1 MLLYCI
7 LYFKQR
13 KKNNVQ
19 RNLYPITAM
28 NPFLTLDNIARLKSI
43 RTQIIDILVSDF
55 SVPIEMIHAQAH
67 LSRDLGF
74 DIIRQAL
81 FIQRI
86 ISHFSIPIPAHKHS
100 QLYTIQKVMQYLYEH
115 QNTPTALSTSRGLL
129 GSVVIFFTFFLQ
141 TAWSQNNGTILGI
154 VKDKRTQEALVGVTV
169 QAENTTLGT
178 TTDTDGK
185 FKLTLPVGSYNL
197 KASFV
202 GYKAASK
209 FNVVLTSGNAQQI
222 NFELE
227 EEALQLEEAKV
238 VFNRSISVAS
248 VETPNSIQKLTT
260 EEIKNNPG
268 GNFDISRVIQVLPGV
283 GGTAGSVGGF
293 RNDLIIRGG
302 GPNENVFY
310 LDGIEIPVINHF
322 ATQGSSGG
330 PTGILNVSFIE
341 DATLSSSSFN
351 ARYDNALS
359 SVLQFRQRDG
369 NPERVQGNIR
379 VSSTEVAGT
388 FEGPISPKTTFLASV
403 RRSYLQFLFKA
414 IDLPIRPNYWDFQYK
429 VTHKINKK
437 TTLTA
442 IGVGAID
449 EFTFAVPKESS
460 PEKEYI
466 LRSNPNINQWNYTTG
481 FSLKRLLDNGFLNV
495 SLSRNMFDNRL
506 DRFEDNRQGDERYRV
521 LKSKSQEIENKLRID
536 VNKFV
541 GKWEY
546 SYGAVVQYVKY
557 NNDFFNV
564 LRREIKDTQDQI
576 IQPAVNISF
585 NTAID
590 FFKYGAFAQVNRK
603 LLNDRL
609 NLSAGLRTDMNS
621 FTDEGNNP
629 LQTLSPRLSASYQL
643 SDKWRINAS
652 VGRYFKTPIYTVLGY
667 RQDGNF
673 VNKSNKYISSDHLV
687 AGLEFIPTPTT
698 RITLEGFSKTYDNY
712 PVSTRDGISLAN
724 QGGNFGAIG
733 NEAVMST
740 GQGRSRGVEF
750 FVQQKLT
757 KNFFGVLSYTYF
769 KSEFTGQDGKY
780 IASAWDNRHL
790 LSTQLGYKFKKGWEL
805 GLKWLYQGGSPYTP
819 FDLMASQRNY
829 LTTGVGTEDYSRLN
843 SQRLKAFSRVDFRV
857 DKKWNYKKLSID
869 LFFDFQNALLTAN
882 PAFPQYTFERLADN
896 SGFKT
901 TDGQALKLDGSNGI
915 PLILTNEDSNFTP
928 ALGLV
933 IEF

>member
-1 MLLYCI
+1 MKTPVLL
-7 LYFKQR
+7 LF
-13 KKNNVQ
+13 
-19 RNLYPITAM
+19 
-28 NPFLTLDNIARLKSI
+28 F
-43 RTQIIDILVSDF
+43 
-55 SVPIEMIHAQAH
+55 
-67 LSRDLGF
+67 
-74 DIIRQAL
+74 L
-81 FIQRI
+81 FI
-86 ISHFSIPIPAHKHS
+86 SIVVAG
-100 QLYTIQKVMQYLYEH
+100 Q
-115 QNTPTALSTSRGLL
+115 ST
-129 GSVVIFFTFFLQ
+129 
-141 TAWSQNNGTILGI
+141 GTILGT

-169 QAENTTLGT
+169 QVEGTNQGT
-178 TTDTDGK
+178 TTDTDGR
-185 FKLTLPVGSYNL
+185 FRLSLPVGSYNL
-197 KASFV
+197 KATFV

-209 FNVVLTSGNAQQI
+209 FNIVLTSGNAQQI

-227 EEALQLEEAKV
+227 EDAVQLAEAKV

-248 VETPNSIQKLTT
+248 TETPNSIQKLTT

-268 GNFDISRVIQVLPGV
+268 GNFDISRVVQVLPGV

-359 SVLQFRQRDG
+359 SVLQFRQREG

-388 FEGPISPKTTFLASV
+388 LEGPISSKTTFLASV

-449 EFTFAVPKESS
+449 EFTFAVPQESS
-460 PEKEYI
+460 PEKEYV
-466 LRSNPNINQWNYTTG
+466 LRSNPTINQWNYTTG
-481 FSLKRLLDNGFLNV
+481 FSLKRLLENGFLNV
-495 SLSRNMFDNRL
+495 SMSRNMFNNRL

-521 LKSKSQEIENKLRID
+521 LRSNSQEIENKLRID
-536 VNKFV
+536 VNKFI

-546 SYGAVVQYVKY
+546 SYGAVLQYVKY
-557 NNDFFNV
+557 NNDFFNL
-564 LRREIKDTQDQI
+564 LRREIKNAQGQITQPG
-576 IQPAVNISF
+576 IQVAF
-585 NTAID
+585 NTAVD

-621 FTDEGNNP
+621 FTMEGNNP
-629 LQTLSPRLSASYQL
+629 LQTLSPRLSAGYQL
-643 SDKWRINAS
+643 SDKWRLNAS
-652 VGRYFKTPIYTVLGY
+652 VGRYFKIPIYTVLGY

-673 VNKSNKYISSDHLV
+673 INRSNKYIRSDHVV

-698 RITLEGFSKTYDNY
+698 RITLEGFSKVYNNY
-712 PVSTRDGISLAN
+712 PISVRDGISLAN

-733 NEAVMST
+733 NEAVTST
-740 GQGRSRGVEF
+740 GKGRSRGVEF

-757 KNFFGVLSYTYF
+757 RNFFGVLSYTYF
-769 KSEFTGQDGKY
+769 KSEFTGKDGKY

-790 LSTQLGYKFKKGWEL
+790 VSTQLGYKFKRGWEL

-819 FDLMASQRNY
+819 FDLEASRSRY
-829 LTTGVGTEDYSRLN
+829 LTTGVGIEDYARLN

-857 DKKWNYKKLSID
+857 DKKWNYKKASID
-869 LFFDFQNALLTAN
+869 LFFDFQNALLTTNA
-882 PAFPQYTFERLADN
+882 AIPQYTFERTADN

-901 TDGQALKLDGSNGI
+901 TDGQALRLDGSNAI
-915 PLILTNEDSNFTP
+915 PLILTNEDANFTP

>member
-1 MLLYCI
+1 M
-7 LYFKQR
+7 F
-13 KKNNVQ
+13 
-19 RNLYPITAM
+19 
-28 NPFLTLDNIARLKSI
+28 TLIFPMIRLKTILPLLFLLFASI
-43 RTQIIDILVSDF
+43 IV
-55 SVPIEMIHAQAH
+55 
-67 LSRDLGF
+67 LG
-74 DIIRQAL
+74 
-81 FIQRI
+81 
-86 ISHFSIPIPAHKHS
+86 
-100 QLYTIQKVMQYLYEH
+100 
-115 QNTPTALSTSRGLL
+115 QNT
-129 GSVVIFFTFFLQ
+129 
-141 TAWSQNNGTILGI
+141 GTILGT
-154 VKDKRTQEALVGVTV
+154 VKDKRTQETLIGVTV
-169 QAENTTLGT
+169 QVEGTNQGT

-185 FKLTLPVGSYNL
+185 FRLSLPVGSYNL
-197 KASFV
+197 KATFV

-209 FNVVLTSGNAQQI
+209 FNIVLTSGNAQQI

-227 EEALQLEEAKV
+227 EEAVQLAEAKV

-248 VETPNSIQKLTT
+248 TETPNSIQKLTT

-268 GNFDISRVIQVLPGV
+268 GNFDISRVVQVLPGV

-310 LDGIEIPVINHF
+310 LDGVEIPVINHF

-359 SVLQFRQRDG
+359 SVLQFRQREG

-388 FEGPISPKTTFLASV
+388 LEGPISSKTTFLASV

-449 EFTFAVPKESS
+449 EFTFAVPQESS
-460 PEKEYI
+460 PEKEYV
-466 LRSNPNINQWNYTTG
+466 LRSNPTINQWNYTTG
-481 FSLKRLLDNGFLNV
+481 FSLKRLLENGFLNV
-495 SLSRNMFDNRL
+495 SLSRNMFNNRL

-521 LKSKSQEIENKLRID
+521 LKSNSQEIENKLRID
-536 VNKFV
+536 VNKFI

-546 SYGAVVQYVKY
+546 SYGAVLQYVKY
-557 NNDFFNV
+557 NNDYFNL
-564 LRREIKDTQDQI
+564 LRREIKNAQGQITQPG
-576 IQPAVNISF
+576 IQVAF
-585 NTAID
+585 NTAVD

-621 FTDEGNNP
+621 FTTEGNNP
-629 LQTLSPRLSASYQL
+629 LQTLSPRLSAGYQL
-643 SDKWRINAS
+643 SDKWRLNAS
-652 VGRYFKTPIYTVLGY
+652 VGRYFKIPIYTVLGY

-673 VNKSNKYISSDHLV
+673 INRSNKYIRSDHVV

-698 RITLEGFSKTYDNY
+698 RITLEGFSKVYNNY
-712 PVSTRDGISLAN
+712 PISVRDGISLAN

-733 NEAVMST
+733 NEAVTST
-740 GQGRSRGVEF
+740 GKGRSRGIEF

-757 KNFFGVLSYTYF
+757 RNFFGVLSYTYF
-769 KSEFTGQDGKY
+769 KSEFTGKDGKY

-790 LSTQLGYKFKKGWEL
+790 VSTQLGYKFKRGWEL

-819 FDLMASQRNY
+819 FDLATSRRTY
-829 LTTGVGTEDYSRLN
+829 LTTGVGTEDYARLN

-857 DKKWNYKKLSID
+857 DKKWNYKKASID
-869 LFFDFQNALLTAN
+869 LFFDFQNALLTTNA
-882 PAFPQYTFERLADN
+882 AIPQYTFERTADN

-901 TDGQALKLDGSNGI
+901 TDGQALRLDGSNAI
-915 PLILTNEDSNFTP
+915 PLILANEDSNFTP

>member
-1 MLLYCI
+1 
-7 LYFKQR
+7 
-13 KKNNVQ
+13 
-19 RNLYPITAM
+19 M

-55 SVPIEMIHAQAH
+55 CVPIEMIHPQAH

-86 ISHFSIPIPAHKHS
+86 ISHFSIPIPAYKHS
-100 QLYTIQKVMQYLYEH
+100 QLYTIQKVMQYLYKH

-359 SVLQFRQRDG
+359 SVLQFRQREG

-388 FEGPISPKTTFLASV
+388 FEGPLSPKTTFLASV

-521 LKSKSQEIENKLRID
+521 LKSNSQEIENKLRID

-546 SYGAVVQYVKY
+546 SYGAVLQYVKY
-557 NNDFFNV
+557 NNDFFNI
-564 LRREIKDTQDQI
+564 LRREIKDAQGQI

-603 LLNDRL
+603 LFNDRL

-652 VGRYFKTPIYTVLGY
+652 IGRYFKTPIYTVLGY

-673 VNKSNKYISSDHLV
+673 VNKSNKYIRSDHLV

-733 NEAVMST
+733 NEAVTST

-769 KSEFTGQDGKY
+769 KSEFTGKDGKY

-819 FDLMASQRNY
+819 FDLVASQRNY
-829 LTTGVGTEDYSRLN
+829 LTTGVGTEDYTRLN

-857 DKKWNYKKLSID
+857 DKKWNYKKISID

-915 PLILTNEDSNFTP
+915 PLILANEDSNFTP